1 MEFNPLH
8 DPINTN
14 DVREVERLLNSG
26 VEVNFR
32 NHDRTT
38 PLHMACLTG
47 NVDTVNLLISAGAW
61 INAQSIDNTTPL
73 CDACSSG
80 NIECVKLL
88 LSHGATVN
96 PPFLRSTPLHE
107 AALRGF
113 PEIVLLLINTG
124 ANVHANDLHYGTALH
139 NTCSASKEP
148 NLECIQNLLNGGSN
162 VNAIMNHATPLHRI
176 AINSQ
181 SVAATELLLSYGAD
195 VYSRDIFGR
204 TAKDLV
210 PSASKMAKLL
220 AVAQNSPRPL
230 IQCCRLAIRSQMGPL
245 RLDLVHKLQI
255 PNILVNFLR

>member
-1 MEFNPLH
+1 MEFIPLH
-8 DPINTN
+8 EAINNT
-14 DVREVERLLNSG
+14 DAREVERLLNSG
-26 VEVNFR
+26 VDVNSR
-32 NHDRTT
+32 KPDRTT

-47 NVDTVNLLISAGAW
+47 IVDMVNLLIAKGAW

-80 NIECVKLL
+80 NIECVRLL
-88 LSHGATVN
+88 LQHGAIVN

-107 AALRGF
+107 AAIRGF
-113 PEIVLLLINTG
+113 AEIALLLIKAG

-139 NTCSASKEP
+139 NACSSSKDP

-181 SVAATELLLSYGAD
+181 SVAATELLLAYGAD

-204 TAKDLV
+204 TAKDLA
-210 PSASKMAKLL
+210 PSGSKMEKLL
-220 AVAQNSPRPL
+220 AAAENSPRPL
-230 IQCCRLAIRSQMGPL
+230 IQCCRLAIRTQLGPE
-245 RLDLVHKLQI
+245 RLTLVHNLQI
-255 PNILVNFLR
+255 PNILVNFLL